1 MSYIVAIPRDSWI
14 VSKLLKL
21 AEVLPNSFHV
31 PSGDYAVLGMLYAP
45 DAPRPRKPLG
55 TGCYLKVGEGRFALI
70 GPNDEHPFPFPSLE
84 EAQATAERIGG
95 KVMETP

>member
-1 MSYIVAIPRDSWI
+1 MSYFVGIPRDSVI
-14 VSKLLKL
+14 VSKFLEL
-21 AEVLPNSFHV
+21 AKVLPNSFRV
-31 PSGDYAVLGMLYAP
+31 PSGDYVILGMCYAP

-70 GPNDEHPFPFPSLE
+70 GPNDAHPFPFPSLE
-84 EAQATAERIGG
+84 EAQATAERICG